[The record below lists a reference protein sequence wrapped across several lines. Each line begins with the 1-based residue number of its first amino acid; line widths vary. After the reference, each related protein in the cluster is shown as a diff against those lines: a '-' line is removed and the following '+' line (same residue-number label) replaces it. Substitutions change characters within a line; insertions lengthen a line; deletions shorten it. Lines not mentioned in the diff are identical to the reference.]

1 MSKKPHVLIAGAG
14 LGGLTAALALLQ
26 RGFDVDVYEQA
37 TELKEIGAGVQIGP
51 NGSRV
56 LFELGLAK
64 ALNNSAVEA
73 AGKEIRLWNTGQTFK
88 LFDLGSEAVG
98 RYGSPYLLMHR
109 ADLHSILAEAVLRHK
124 PNSIHLNAKCSGYA
138 QDGNTVRLVFE
149 NGETAQGDVLIG
161 ADGLHSRIRQQL
173 VGADKAKFTGGVC
186 WRGIVP
192 MNRLPAHLTKPVG
205 ANWVGPHGHIIH
217 YPVRR
222 GELMNFVGH
231 VERDDWQVESWTERG
246 TISECIADF
255 AGWHDDIQEMIRN
268 IEVPFKWA
276 LFLREPLKKWG
287 EGRVS
292 LLGDACHAT
301 LPYLAQGANM
311 AIEDGLVLGRAL
323 HEYRD
328 DLSTALRRYE
338 DARRERTTRIVNK
351 SAENLN
357 RFHNADLADP
367 AVAERYTATEW
378 HPDRIRERYD
388 WLFEYDATAVAL

>member
-1 MSKKPHVLIAGAG
+1 MSRMPHVIIAGAG

-37 TELKEIGAGVQIGP
+37 SELKEIGAGVQIGP

-56 LFELGLAK
+56 LYELRLQEALSRMAFEP
-64 ALNNSAVEA
+64 
-73 AGKEIRLWNTGQTFK
+73 AGKEIRLWNTAQTFK
-88 LFDLGSEAVG
+88 LFDLGSESVS
-98 RYGSPYLLMHR
+98 RYGSPYLMMHR
-109 ADLHSILAEAVLRHK
+109 ADLYSILADAVLALK
-124 PNSIHLNAKCSGYA
+124 PDAVHLNAKCIGYE
-138 QDGNTVRLVFE
+138 QDDQGVRLLLE
-149 NGETAQGDVLIG
+149 NGEKAAGDILIG
-161 ADGLHSRIRQQL
+161 ADGLHSRIRRQL
-173 VGADKAKFTGGVC
+173 AGADKAVFTGGIS
-186 WRGIVP
+186 WRGIIP
-192 MNRLPAHLTKPVG
+192 MDRLPPHLATPVG
-205 ANWVGPHGHIIH
+205 VNWVGPRGHVIH

-246 TISECIADF
+246 TIDECAADF
-255 AGWHDDIQEMIRN
+255 AGWHDDIHELIRN
-268 IEVPFKWA
+268 IEVPLKWA

-311 AIEDGLVLGRAL
+311 ALEDGLVLARAL
-323 HEYRD
+323 HNHMN
-328 DLSTALRRYE
+328 DLPAALRRYE
-338 DARRERTTRIVNK
+338 DARRERTTRVVDK

-357 RFHNADLADP
+357 RFHNNDLANP
-367 AVAERYTATEW
+367 EVAQRYTATEW

-388 WLFEYDATAVAL
+388 WLFEYDAATVAV

>member
-1 MSKKPHVLIAGAG
+1 MSNMPHVLIAGAG
-14 LGGLTAALALLQ
+14 LGGLAAALALLQ

-37 TELKEIGAGVQIGP
+37 SELKEIGAGVQIGP

-56 LFELGLAK
+56 LYELGLAP
-64 ALNNSAVEA
+64 ALSRTAFEPT
-73 AGKEIRLWNTGQTFK
+73 GKEIRLWNTGQTWK
-88 LFDLGSEAVG
+88 LFDLGSEAIS
-98 RYGSPYLLMHR
+98 RYGSPYLMMHR
-109 ADLHSILAEAVLRHK
+109 ADLHAILVEAVLKLK
-124 PNSIHLNAKCSGYA
+124 PDSIHVNAKCSGYT
-138 QDGNTVRLVFE
+138 QDQNGARLILE
-149 NGETAQGDVLIG
+149 SGETVHGDVLVG

-173 VGADKAKFTGGVC
+173 VGAHKAEFTGGVC
-186 WRGIVP
+186 WRGIIP
-192 MNRLPAHLTKPVG
+192 MDRLPAHLAKPVG
-205 ANWVGPHGHIIH
+205 VNWVGPRGHIIH

-231 VERDDWQVESWTERG
+231 VERNDWQVESWTERG
-246 TISECIADF
+246 TIEECAADF
-255 AGWHDDIQEMIRN
+255 VGWHDDIQEMIKY

-311 AIEDGLVLGRAL
+311 ALEDGLVLGRAL

-328 DLSTALRRYE
+328 DLPAALRRYE
-338 DARRERTTRIVNK
+338 DARRDRTTRIVNK

-367 AVAERYTATEW
+367 AVAERYTSTEW

-388 WLFEYDATAVAL
+388 WLFEYDAAAVEV